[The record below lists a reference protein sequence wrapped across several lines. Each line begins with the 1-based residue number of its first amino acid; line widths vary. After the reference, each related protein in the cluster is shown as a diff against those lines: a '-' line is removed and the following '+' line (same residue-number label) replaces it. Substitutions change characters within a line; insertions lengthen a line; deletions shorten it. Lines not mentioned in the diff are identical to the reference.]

1 MCVACAWL
9 CARTD
14 GQSGAHTTEYRGG
27 GASMCVSAWHV
38 RGSARARRARAPPF
52 EVASNVRGD
61 EEEVEVEALIVL
73 ACVEVP
79 AGTGK

>member
-1 MCVACAWL
+1 
-9 CARTD
+9 
-14 GQSGAHTTEYRGG
+14 
-27 GASMCVSAWHV
+27 MCVSAWHV